1 MPRISIIS
9 PCYNEEENI
18 EACHSAVLALFA
30 PGGPLAHHKREHI
43 FADNCSADATVEILR
58 RLAATDPATKV
69 ILNARNFGPFRSN
82 FNALRYAT
90 GDAVL
95 VFLPVDLQDPP
106 ELIPEMVRHW
116 ENGIEVVAGARA
128 NREET
133 LALRICRR
141 IFYRLVSTLADFDI
155 PENVGE
161 FQLID
166 RKVWEV
172 VVSHHDQYPYI
183 RGIIASAGFRR
194 LILPYTWRARTRG
207 ISKNNTL
214 RLIAQALNGIFSF
227 TDVPLRICS
236 FLGFGIA
243 AVAILYAMLSV
254 LAGLFIQGL
263 APRGTMTII
272 VALFFFSGVQL
283 MFIGILGEYITAIHA
298 QVRRGP
304 SVVERER
311 INVDAPPTPTEH
323 PRGMYH
329 NRRQASSSVCFSQPI
344 GGNLYPVVRP
354 PAPATEVERPDCAN
368 FRPPT

>member
-9 PCYNEEENI
+9 PCYNEEDNV
-18 EACHSAVLALFA
+18 EACQLAVAALFA
-30 PGGPLAHHKREHI
+30 PDGPLANYEREHI
-43 FADNCSADATVEILR
+43 FADNASEDGTVAILR
-58 RLAATDPATKV
+58 RLAADPCVKV
-69 ILNARNFGPFRSN
+69 ILNSRNFGPFRSN

-90 GDAVL
+90 GDVIL

-106 ELIPEMVRHW
+106 ELIPEMVRYW
-116 ENGIEVVAGARA
+116 ESGIEIIAGARA

-133 LALRICRR
+133 WALRISRR
-141 IFYRLVSTLADFDI
+141 IFYRLVSALSEFEI

-194 LILPYTWRARTRG
+194 LIMPYTWRARKRG
-207 ISKNNTL
+207 ISKNNAL
-214 RLIAQALNGIFSF
+214 RLIDQAMNGIFSF
-227 TDVPLRICS
+227 TSAPMRFSS

-243 AVAILYAMLSV
+243 VLAFLYAVFSFV
-254 LAGLFIQGL
+254 LGMFFDGL
-263 APRGTMTII
+263 APRGTETII

-283 MFIGILGEYITAIHA
+283 MFIGLLGEYITAIHA

-304 SVVERER
+304 VVVERER
-311 INVDAPPTPTEH
+311 INIDSPAASAT
-323 PRGMYH
+323 
-329 NRRQASSSVCFSQPI
+329 RRTQNS
-344 GGNLYPVVRP
+344 N
-354 PAPATEVERPDCAN
+354 D
-368 FRPPT
+368 

>member
-1 MPRISIIS
+1 MARISIIS
-9 PCYNEEENI
+9 PCYNEEENV
-18 EACHSAVLALFA
+18 EACHAAVLELFA
-30 PGGPLAHHKREHI
+30 PGGPLAHHEREHI
-43 FADNCSADATVEILR
+43 FSDNCSQDGTVGILR
-58 RLAATDPATKV
+58 RLAAEDPAVKV

-90 GDAVL
+90 GDAIL

-133 LALRICRR
+133 LGLRICRR
-141 IFYRLVSTLADFDI
+141 IFYRIVNTLSDFEI

-166 RKVWEV
+166 RKVWQV
-172 VVSHHDQYPYI
+172 VVRHDDKYPYI

-194 LILPYTWRARTRG
+194 LILPYTWRARKRG
-207 ISKNNTL
+207 ISKNNAL
-214 RLIAQALNGIFSF
+214 RLVDQAMNGIFSF
-227 TDVPLRICS
+227 TDVPMRLCS

-243 AVAILYAMLSV
+243 ALAFLYAVVSV
-254 LAGLFIQGL
+254 VAGLVIPGL

-283 MFIGILGEYITAIHA
+283 MFIGMMGEYITAIHA

-311 INVDAPPTPTEH
+311 INIDAPPRDTP
-323 PRGMYH
+323 P
-329 NRRQASSSVCFSQPI
+329 
-344 GGNLYPVVRP
+344 GGPL
-354 PAPATEVERPDCAN
+354 A
-368 FRPPT
+368 

>member
-1 MPRISIIS
+1 VARISIIS
-9 PCYNEEENI
+9 PAYNEEENV
-18 EACHSAVLALFA
+18 EACYAVVAAMFA
-30 PGGPLAHHKREHI
+30 PGGPLAHHEREHI
-43 FADNCSADATVEILR
+43 FADNASQDGTVAILR
-58 RLAATDPATKV
+58 RLAAADPCVKV
-69 ILNARNFGPFRSN
+69 ILNSRNFGPFRSN

-90 GDAVL
+90 GDAIL

-106 ELIPEMVRHW
+106 ELIPEMVQHW

-133 LALRICRR
+133 WALRTCRR
-141 IFYRLVSTLADFDI
+141 IFYRIVNTLSDFEV

-166 RKVWEV
+166 RSVWEV

-194 LILPYTWRARTRG
+194 LILPYTWRARKRG
-207 ISKNNTL
+207 ISKNNAL
-214 RLIAQALNGIFSF
+214 RLIDQAMNGIFAF
-227 TDVPLRICS
+227 TSAPMRFCS

-243 AVAILYAMLSV
+243 ALAVLYAMITVLS
-254 LAGLFIQGL
+254 GIFIPGL
-263 APRGTMTII
+263 APRGTLTVI

-304 SVVERER
+304 VVVERER
-311 INVDAPPTPTEH
+311 INIDGPPPPTTRH
-323 PRGMYH
+323 W
-329 NRRQASSSVCFSQPI
+329 
-344 GGNLYPVVRP
+344 
-354 PAPATEVERPDCAN
+354 
-368 FRPPT
+368 

>member
-1 MPRISIIS
+1 MALISIIS
-9 PCYNEEENI
+9 PCYNEEENV
-18 EACHSAVLALFA
+18 ADCHQAVLDLFA
-30 PGGPLAHHKREHI
+30 PGGPLAHHQREHI
-43 FADNCSADATVEILR
+43 FSDNASEDATVDILR
-58 RLAATDPATKV
+58 RIAAADPCVKV

-90 GDAVL
+90 GDAIL

-133 LALRICRR
+133 WALRTCRR
-141 IFYRLVSTLADFDI
+141 VFYRIVNTLSDFDI

-172 VVSHHDQYPYI
+172 VVSHRDQYPYI

-194 LILPYTWRARTRG
+194 LIMPYTWKARKRG
-207 ISKNNTL
+207 ISKNNAL
-214 RLIAQALNGIFSF
+214 RLIDQAMNGIFSF
-227 TDVPLRICS
+227 TDAPMRFCS

-243 AVAILYAMLSV
+243 
-254 LAGLFIQGL
+254 GL
-263 APRGTMTII
+263 AMFYALFTFLTALILDGMAPAGTQTII
-272 VALFFFSGVQL
+272 IALFFFSGVQL
-283 MFIGILGEYITAIHA
+283 MFIGMLGEYITAIHA

-304 SVVERER
+304 MVVERER
-311 INVDAPPTPTEH
+311 INIEPP
-323 PRGMYH
+323 
-329 NRRQASSSVCFSQPI
+329 
-344 GGNLYPVVRP
+344 P
-354 PAPATEVERPDCAN
+354 PPS
-368 FRPPT
+368 FRHV

>member
-1 MPRISIIS
+1 MARISIIS
-9 PCYNEEENI
+9 PCYNEEDNI
-18 EACHSAVLALFA
+18 DACHAAVAALFA
-30 PGGPLAHHKREHI
+30 PGAPLAHHEREHI
-43 FADNCSADATVEILR
+43 FADNASEDGTVAILR
-58 RLAATDPATKV
+58 RIAMADPQIKV

-95 VFLPVDLQDPP
+95 VFLAVDLQDPP
-106 ELIPEMVRHW
+106 DLIPEMIHHW

-133 LALRICRR
+133 LALRTCRH
-141 IFYRLVSTLADFDI
+141 IFYRIVNTLSDFDI

-172 VVSHHDQYPYI
+172 VVAHNDQYPYI

-194 LILPYTWRARTRG
+194 LILPYTWRARKRG
-207 ISKNNTL
+207 LSKNNAL
-214 RLIAQALNGIFSF
+214 RLIDQALNGIFSF
-227 TDVPLRICS
+227 TNVPMRLCS

-243 AVAILYAMLSV
+243 LLAFLYALV
-254 LAGLFIQGL
+254 TICVGLL
-263 APRGTMTII
+263 VPHVAPRGTMTII

-283 MFIGILGEYITAIHA
+283 MFIGMLGEYITAIHA

-304 SVVERER
+304 VVVERER
-311 INVDAPPTPTEH
+311 INISEPPPTGSRAT
-323 PRGMYH
+323 
-329 NRRQASSSVCFSQPI
+329 
-344 GGNLYPVVRP
+344 VR
-354 PAPATEVERPDCAN
+354 
-368 FRPPT
+368 

>member
-1 MPRISIIS
+1 MARISIVS
-9 PCYNEEENI
+9 PCYNEEENV
-18 EACHSAVLALFA
+18 ESCHAAVLALFA
-30 PGGPLAHHKREHI
+30 PGGPLAHHEREHI
-43 FADNCSADATVEILR
+43 FSDNCSGDGTVAILR
-58 RLAATDPATKV
+58 RLAADDPATKV
-69 ILNARNFGPFRSN
+69 ILNARNFGPFRST

-116 ENGIEVVAGARA
+116 ENGIEVVAGART

-133 LALRICRR
+133 WALRTCRR
-141 IFYRLVSTLADFDI
+141 IFYRIVNTLSDFEI

-166 RKVWEV
+166 RKVWQV
-172 VVSHHDQYPYI
+172 VVSHDDKYPYI

-194 LILPYTWRARTRG
+194 LILPYTWRIRKRG
-207 ISKNNTL
+207 ISKNNAL
-214 RLIAQALNGIFSF
+214 RLIDQAMNGIFSF
-227 TDVPLRICS
+227 TDVPMRLCS

-243 AVAILYAMLSV
+243 ALAILYAAVSV
-254 LAGLFIQGL
+254 GVGLIIPGI

-283 MFIGILGEYITAIHA
+283 MFIGMMGEYITAIHA

-304 SVVERER
+304 VVVERER
-311 INVDAPPTPTEH
+311 INLAAP
-323 PRGMYH
+323 
-329 NRRQASSSVCFSQPI
+329 
-344 GGNLYPVVRP
+344 P
-354 PAPATEVERPDCAN
+354 PAPQEGPRA
-368 FRPPT
+368 

>member
-1 MPRISIIS
+1 VARISIIS
-9 PCYNEEENI
+9 PCYNEEDNV
-18 EACHSAVLALFA
+18 EACHAAVLALFA
-30 PGGPLAHHKREHI
+30 PDGPLAQHEREHI
-43 FADNCSADATVEILR
+43 FADNCSADGTVSILR
-58 RLAATDPATKV
+58 RLAAVDPHVKV

-106 ELIPEMVRHW
+106 ELIPEMVSHW
-116 ENGIEVVAGARA
+116 ESGIEVVAGARA

-133 LALRICRR
+133 LALRTCRR
-141 IFYRLVSTLADFDI
+141 IFYRIVNLLSDFDI

-194 LILPYTWRARTRG
+194 LILPYTWRARRRG
-207 ISKNNTL
+207 FSKNNTL
-214 RLIAQALNGIFSF
+214 RLIDQALNGIFAF
-227 TDVPLRICS
+227 TNAPLRLAS
-236 FLGFGIA
+236 FFGFA
-243 AVAILYAMLSV
+243 VAFVAILYAVVTV
-254 LAGLFIQGL
+254 LVGLFVSGL
-263 APRGTMTII
+263 APRGTITII

-283 MFIGILGEYITAIHA
+283 MFIGMLGEYITAIHA

-304 SVVERER
+304 VVVERER
-311 INVDAPPTPTEH
+311 INILESPA
-323 PRGMYH
+323 GG
-329 NRRQASSSVCFSQPI
+329 RRW
-344 GGNLYPVVRP
+344 NDR
-354 PAPATEVERPDCAN
+354 
-368 FRPPT
+368 